1 MLKGKTELILT
12 DVRTGSQEKVL
23 EHNMVTNALSD
34 IFRQE
39 GYMKDCGVM
48 YSSIGQPLYT
58 SLLGGIL
65 LFDTALEEDASKYYA
80 PPGVRLTASGVYG
93 IKNTVNS
100 LLRGDYNSEESRLDL
115 DAKTMKYVYDFP
127 TSKGNGKIAS
137 VCLTSKWAGF
147 DGYGAA
153 ENNYTTSGDQ
163 SGSLLYSLGGSRYM
177 AHNGEYT
184 IAIDEKND
192 VMYSVAFE
200 KNPESTSYDY
210 KIIVYKR
217 WANLKNITILRNIY
231 SYHPLMEKVELST
244 DNFYSYYRL

>member
-127 TSKGNGKIAS
+127 TSKGNGKIARHR
-137 VCLTSKWAGF
+137 
-147 DGYGAA
+147 
-153 ENNYTTSGDQ
+153 Q
-163 SGSLLYSLGGSRYM
+163 SSRCC
-177 AHNGEYT
+177 
-184 IAIDEKND
+184 K
-192 VMYSVAFE
+192 
-200 KNPESTSYDY
+200 
-210 KIIVYKR
+210 
-217 WANLKNITILRNIY
+217 L
-231 SYHPLMEKVELST
+231 
-244 DNFYSYYRL
+244 